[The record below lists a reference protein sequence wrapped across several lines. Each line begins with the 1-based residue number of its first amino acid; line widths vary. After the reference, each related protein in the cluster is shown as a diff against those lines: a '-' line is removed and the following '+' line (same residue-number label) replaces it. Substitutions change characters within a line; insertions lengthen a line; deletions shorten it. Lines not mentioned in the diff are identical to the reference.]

1 MRARG
6 EFVVE
11 ETKIVCVANGIV
23 ENLEFTHVN
32 GEMRQGIEQANVGMK
47 HFKLEIAMETNKN
60 NFNTKSVQTD
70 GFG

>member
-47 HFKLEIAMETNKN
+47 HF
-60 NFNTKSVQTD
+60 
-70 GFG
+70 